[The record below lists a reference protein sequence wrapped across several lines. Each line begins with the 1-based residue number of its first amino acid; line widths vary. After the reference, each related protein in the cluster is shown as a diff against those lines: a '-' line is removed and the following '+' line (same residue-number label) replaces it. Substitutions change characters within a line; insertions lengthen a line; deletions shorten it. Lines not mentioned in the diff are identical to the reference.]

1 MPSGVAEHQPDTFA
15 ELAPARAAAPQV
27 LAYRLGHRRRRARV
41 NELRRLTDQLVVMTE
56 DVALGF
62 VSGAP
67 FELAQLRRGQI
78 QRCGRQPAAHAAGC
92 QQGDDDQ
99 LLGFELGVEMFG
111 EGQVGRLGG
120 REPWRHVEL
129 ALGAELTEPVSAEA
143 RERHLGGD
151 DTVVLVLGPAVRNAV
166 GGRPR
171 QTLALVPGQPRI
183 AAPCAL
189 TDRTDEVSIRLGCR
203 HDATAASAG
212 TTAVIRPAGLTSIR
226 PATPLRLLDSWCSRS
241 TRIVVPRGA
250 AVSSP
255 ETT

>member
-1 MPSGVAEHQPDTFA
+1 
-15 ELAPARAAAPQV
+15 
-27 LAYRLGHRRRRARV
+27 
-41 NELRRLTDQLVVMTE
+41 MTE

-67 FELAQLRRGQI
+67 FELAQLRRGEI
-78 QRCGRQPAAHAAGC
+78 QRCGRLAASHAAGC

-99 LLGFELGVEMFG
+99 LLGFKLGVEMLG
-111 EGQVGRLGG
+111 EGQIGGLGG

-129 ALGAELTEPVSAEA
+129 ALGAELTDPVSAEA

-151 DTVVLVLGPAVRNAV
+151 DAVVLVLGPAIRHAV

-183 AAPCAL
+183 TAACAL
-189 TDRTDEVSIRLGCR
+189 TDGADTVSIRLRWG
-203 HDATAASAG
+203 HDATAAPAG
-212 TTAVIRPAGLTSIR
+212 TTSVIRPAGLTSIR
-226 PATPLRLLDSWCSRS
+226 PGAPLRLLDSRCSRS